1 METRVLKNVGR
12 ILAMISAGIMLPV
25 AMFSQAPPA
34 AQGASSNDMPSRFD
48 AFVGFS
54 YLAPKGTVQVPQ
66 ANGTVVP
73 FNYDAVN
80 VGGLLSGAYYF
91 NRFVG
96 VQAEY
101 GIHEWGEQNN
111 FSNSN
116 IGTEGND
123 DGFQTVGGGLIM
135 RFPDGNIT
143 PFVHGLVGAALVDGP
158 DHEPYKWGPDLTVGG
173 GMDYETPLFN
183 HRLAIRLFQADYEYM
198 HADWGPTTPTA
209 FGGRANINAARL
221 SAGIVIHA
229 GSIAP
234 PTPITLACS
243 ASPESVYPGDP
254 VTLTATAGNLDPK
267 DHVVYSWSG
276 AGASGS
282 DATEKLDT
290 SSLAPGEYTV
300 TCNVKEGKPG
310 KEGLKP
316 WETAT
321 GTAGITVKAFE
332 PPTISCSASPSTI
345 NPGDKS
351 TITAQGVSPQNR
363 PLTYSYS
370 APSGTVNGSGTSA
383 TYDSTGAAPG
393 DVSIACNVSDDKGHS
408 ATASA
413 MVTIATP
420 PPPPA
425 PQPTP
430 EQIQLEARL
439 ALHSI
444 FFPTDRPR
452 IDNPEG
458 GLVASQKGT
467 LTTLATDF
475 KRYLELKPDAR
486 LTLTGHTDVR
496 ASVEYNQA
504 LSERRVA
511 TTKQFLVS
519 LGVPES
525 SIETRGL
532 GKEQQLTTDQVK
544 ALVNQNP
551 DLTAAERTKVLH
563 NLNVIVLAQ
572 NRRVDVSLNS
582 TGQQSVQLYPF
593 NATDALTLISTK
605 APTPKKAAE
614 KKAK

>member
-1 METRVLKNVGR
+1 METRVSKIVGR
-12 ILAMISAGIMLPV
+12 ILALISIGIMFPV
-25 AMFSQAPPA
+25 AMLSQAAPA
-34 AQGASSNDMPSRFD
+34 ARGASSDDNPSRSDIF
-48 AFVGFS
+48 AGYS

-66 ANGTVVP
+66 LNGTTAP
-73 FNYDAVN
+73 FSYDAVN
-80 VGGLLSGAYYF
+80 VGAILSGAYYF

-96 VQAEY
+96 IQAEAAE
-101 GIHEWGEQNN
+101 HEWGRPQPG
-111 FSNSN
+111 SN
-116 IGTEGND
+116 IGVDGND
-123 DGFQTVGGGLIM
+123 DGFLTIGGGLIM

-143 PFVHGLVGAALVDGP
+143 PFVHALVAAAWVDGP
-158 DHEPYKWGPDLTVGG
+158 DHESNKWGPDLTVGG

-198 HADWGPTTPTA
+198 HADWGPVVG
-209 FGGRANINAARL
+209 GGRANINAARL
-221 SAGIVIHA
+221 SAGVVLHV

-234 PTPITLACS
+234 PAPITLACS
-243 ASPESVYPGDP
+243 ASPESIYPGDP
-254 VTLTATAGNLDPK
+254 VTVTATAGNLDPK

-282 DATEKLDT
+282 DTTVKLDT

-300 TCNVKEGKPG
+300 NCNVKEGKPG

-316 WETAT
+316 WETAS

-345 NPGDKS
+345 NIGDKS
-351 TITAQGVSPQNR
+351 TITAAGVSPQNR

-370 APSGTVNGSGTSA
+370 APFGTINGTGTSA
-383 TYDSTGAAPG
+383 TYDSTGASPG
-393 DVSIACNVSDDKGHS
+393 DIPIACNVSDDKGHS
-408 ATASA
+408 ATANA
-413 MVTIATP
+413 TVTIAAPPP

-425 PQPTP
+425 PTP

-452 IDNPEG
+452 IDNPDG
-458 GLVASQKGT
+458 GLVESQKGT

-475 KRYLELKPDAR
+475 KRYLELKPGAQ
-486 LTLTGHTDVR
+486 LTLSGHTDAR
-496 ASVEYNQA
+496 GSVEYNQA

-511 TTKQFLVS
+511 STKQFLIS
-519 LGVPES
+519 LGVPEG
-525 SIETRGL
+525 SIQTRGL
-532 GKEQQLTTDQVK
+532 GKEQELTTDQVK
-544 ALVNQNP
+544 ALIAQNP
-551 DLTAAERTKVLH
+551 DLSAADRTRVLR

-605 APTPKKAAE
+605 APTPSKKAAE
-614 KKAK
+614 KKTK